1 MSKTLNTWTFGG
13 VRLDSFG
20 FVTDLTSYLDIPP
33 KRSENVLIPLNDGR
47 VHAKKFFDQRSMT
60 FGLLVQADNI
70 HELEEKVDSLK
81 LLVGSRD
88 QQALA
93 YQAHDGIR
101 SALAEVVNQISATR
115 DSDPLSVDYILDF
128 LLADPFFRSTTIY
141 SLEITVDA
149 VTHAMDIANAGT
161 VDERTA
167 VITFT
172 GPLEHP
178 KIELMASGIYVQY
191 NAHIAAG
198 QTVIIDCKDYT
209 AVHSVSGNVI
219 NNMVHSGDPCF
230 LPILAGTN
238 HCHVTH
244 ANAGNTTGKCKVEF
258 YPPYL

>member
-1 MSKTLNTWTFGG
+1 MSKVLNTWTFGG

-20 FVTDLTSYLDIPP
+20 FLTDLTSYLDIPS
-33 KRSENVLIPLNDGR
+33 KRSENVLVPLNDGR

-70 HELEEKVDSLK
+70 HELEEKIDSLK
-81 LLVGSRD
+81 LLLGSRD

-115 DSDPLSVDYILDF
+115 DTDPLSVDYILDF
-128 LLADPFFRSTTIY
+128 LLADPFFRSTTLY
-141 SLEITVDA
+141 SLE
-149 VTHAMDIANAGT
+149 VTANASPKAMDIVNNGT

-167 VITFT
+167 IITFT
-172 GPLEHP
+172 GPMEHP
-178 KIELMASGIYVQY
+178 KIEHMASGIYVQY
-191 NAHIAAG
+191 NAHISAG
-198 QTVIIDCKDYT
+198 HTVTIDCKNYT

-219 NNMVHSGDPCF
+219 NYIVHSGDPCF
-230 LPILAGTN
+230 LPILPGTN
-238 HCHVTH
+238 HCHVTDS
-244 ANAGNTTGKCKVEF
+244 NPTTGKAKIEF